1 MKWLV
6 TSLGRGS
13 SFVGDVTGKKQN
25 AALLSVYYVSNIS
38 FRTTTRHFLHTTRR
52 RCCFSPTTSSIIII
66 SYSSVAF
73 FPKRTVGWWKQAN
86 ASFFSSALSVTY
98 IRIHK
103 RRENSVLTNFYL
115 EKQTVCSSY
124 FCSPF
129 VVSSTCGIPFWWF
142 LFFFAFGRCVDLAT
156 TPKKKNL
163 TSKIIHGGRTTR
175 TTSFTSRTRTEAT
188 NEQPS
193 KAHTFPFVSD
203 LVACCNYSDA
213 KNDDFINES
222 DESYHHGFVRICK
235 YAKRQP
241 SSPKDNIVVVIWKC
255 RFLFTH

>member
-98 IRIHK
+98 IRIYK

-115 EKQTVCSSY
+115 EKQTFCSS
-124 FCSPF
+124 FLFLLSWCLLR
-129 VVSSTCGIPFWWF
+129 VVSLFGGFYFFLHSGGVST
-142 LFFFAFGRCVDLAT
+142 LQQH
-156 TPKKKNL
+156 PKRK
-163 TSKIIHGGRTTR
+163 TS
-175 TTSFTSRTRTEAT
+175 
-188 NEQPS
+188 Q
-193 KAHTFPFVSD
+193 
-203 LVACCNYSDA
+203 A
-213 KNDDFINES
+213 K
-222 DESYHHGFVRICK
+222 
-235 YAKRQP
+235 
-241 SSPKDNIVVVIWKC
+241 
-255 RFLFTH
+255 